1 VRILEHLELSGL
13 AVAVALIIAAPI
25 ALYLGHTGRGG
36 FIAINV
42 ANIGRAL
49 PSLALLAF
57 GLVIAIALGRV
68 AALIAIALTWGLQRR
83 SAGETRPPELQIQNI
98 PHADRLDALPKDY
111 AGLPQPKLGSPL
123 GELNAP
129 VVKAERNAGLDVM
142 PPKADFHS
150 NPEEDAARVVRL
162 NREREAE
169 SASLAQVF
177 FQLRNRPMEAKG
189 VPAEVSSKEPAALT
203 TDTASNASSPSSAQ
217 DRRQAFVDRP
227 TDAHIYNAGS
237 LQTPRSRWQ
246 LMAGTVIPA
255 ALVTGITSD
264 LPGQV
269 IATVTEP
276 VYDSATGEALL
287 IPQGTRLLGQY
298 DAQVAFGQRRVLLV
312 WTRLVMP
319 DGSSI
324 ALDRTVASD
333 VAGNAGLEDGV
344 DRHWKRLLSGAVLS
358 TLIGVG
364 AELARPDDQA
374 NGNRV
379 VISTRQSAQD
389 TVNQVGQEITRRN
402 LDIQP
407 TLTIPPG
414 YPVRVIVQ
422 HDLVLRPYD
431 TNAAETSG

>member
-1 VRILEHLELSGL
+1 VKETKTAPETLSLRASPKPVVRLNRRMI
-13 AVAVALIIAAPI
+13 VVV
-25 ALYLGHTGRGG
+25 LGG
-36 FIAINV
+36 
-42 ANIGRAL
+42 
-49 PSLALLAF
+49 
-57 GLVIAIALGRV
+57 V
-68 AALIAIALTWGLQRR
+68 AAAIAIALTWGLQRR
-83 SAGETRPPELQIQNI
+83 APNDAKPPELQIQNI

-111 AGLPQPKLGSPL
+111 AGLPPKLGAPL

-142 PPKADFHS
+142 PPRADFRS
-150 NPEEDAARVVRL
+150 DPNEDAARAARL

-169 SASLAQVF
+169 SAALAQVF
-177 FQLRNRPMEAKG
+177 FQLRN
-189 VPAEVSSKEPAALT
+189 VHAETAA
-203 TDTASNASSPSSAQ
+203 PSSAAKESITTTSPPVSDTTHRPSTQ
-217 DRRQAFVDRP
+217 DHKQAFVDRP
-227 TDAHIYNAGS
+227 TDKQVYNTGV
-237 LQTPRSRWQ
+237 LQAPRSRWQ

-276 VYDSATGEALL
+276 VYDSVTGETIL
-287 IPQGTRLLGQY
+287 IPQGTRLLGEY

-324 ALDRTVASD
+324 TLDRTVASD

-344 DRHWKRLLSGAVLS
+344 DWHWKRLLSGAALS
-358 TLIGVG
+358 TVIGVG
-364 AELARPDDQA
+364 AELAQPDDRSG
-374 NGNRV
+374 GNRV
-379 VISTRQSAQD
+379 VIATQQSAQD

-402 LDIQP
+402 LGIQP
-407 TLTIPPG
+407 TLTIRPG

-422 HDLVLRPYD
+422 RDLVLQPYRAN
-431 TNAAETSG
+431 TMGVSG